1 MIAES
6 YSKKSVR
13 HNVVQNRGEINEYN
27 NGTWLI
33 KTVHMKSNEFKYTK
47 L

>member
-1 MIAES
+1 MITACI
-6 YSKKSVR
+6 KKSVR
-13 HNVVQNRGEINEYN
+13 HNVVKNRGEKNEYK

-33 KTVHMKSNEFKYTK
+33 KTVHMKSNEFKYTI